1 MPSSLDP
8 ISPEAAYRQLQS
20 HPAWIVERNR
30 IRRDLRV
37 ASFRDAIAV
46 IGGVAEVADAV
57 DHHPNICIHEGSF
70 VRLELYTHL
79 HNAISQRD
87 VDLALA
93 LDGVLEAASPA

>member
-8 ISPEAAYRQLQS
+8 ISPEAAYRQLDG
-20 HPAWIVERNR
+20 HPWIVERNR

-93 LDGVLEAASPA
+93 LDAVLEAASAA